1 MGATRGYTMNYHV
14 VAPLA
19 VSMSLAEAVAQQ
31 LIRGWGAHMPPD
43 GCGCEIIIHIQPGHE
58 QAKIRWPPLIEKVPA
73 D

>member
-1 MGATRGYTMNYHV
+1 
-14 VAPLA
+14 
-19 VSMSLAEAVAQQ
+19 MSLAEAVAQQ
-31 LIRGWGAHMPPD
+31 LIRGWGDHMPPD